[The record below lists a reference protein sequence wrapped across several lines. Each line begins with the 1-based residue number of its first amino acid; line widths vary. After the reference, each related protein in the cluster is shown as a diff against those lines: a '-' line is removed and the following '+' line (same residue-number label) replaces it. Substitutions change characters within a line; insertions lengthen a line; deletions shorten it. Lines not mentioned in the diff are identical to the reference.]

1 MSSDSPARR
10 DAARRLA
17 AVEDTFNA
25 CDDMYDDVV
34 YSDEAQSS
42 TNGADGADDDGADDD
57 LAGLDEQPQADDA
70 VPLAP
75 WPSRLKV
82 EDIDF
87 GFKPWLMPVADGD
100 KHSRLNHVIEVR
112 IPASQAKAL
121 PLRGERRKA
130 VGGEEVALE
139 PSLDNVVA
147 VEMNCNGDL
156 PANPQTPHPPTTRT
170 PPRQGV
176 RRTKST
182 PSSST
187 SCGPPLTH
195 PCCS

>member
-34 YSDEAQSS
+34 YSDEAEHLGEFDTGDEPPTVRMQSS

-170 PPRQGV
+170 PP
-176 RRTKST
+176 
-182 PSSST
+182 
-187 SCGPPLTH
+187 PPDRG
-195 PCCS
+195 